1 MASYE
6 VYKIIH
12 LAGLALILLALG
24 SLSQQ
29 PSKDRK
35 LFFAAHGIGLFMS
48 LLGGF
53 GMLARLGLTP
63 PPSWAYLKVVLWL
76 LMAGSVAL
84 FKRKPELASKLW
96 WGVWGVF
103 LIGAYIG
110 VFHRTLF
117 GI

>member
-1 MASYE
+1 MSYE
-6 VYKIIH
+6 VYKFLH
-12 LAGLALILLALG
+12 LAGIALTLLSLG

-29 PSKDRK
+29 PSEGRK
-35 LFFAAHGIGLFMS
+35 KFAWGHGLGLLMAFVA
-48 LLGGF
+48 GF
-53 GMLARLGLTP
+53 GMLARLGISAKTGWVL
-63 PPSWAYLKVVLWL
+63 LKLAL
-76 LMAGSVAL
+76 FIIMGGSIAL
-84 FKRKPELASKLW
+84 FKRKPELASKVW